1 MSPRRATLLPLAVL
15 GGSFLLGGF
24 FLQEGVE
31 REENVYVQVRVFQ
44 EVIDLLSTQYVR
56 EIPEGTLYEN
66 ALDGVLD
73 QLDDPNSSLIRA
85 SDYEDFA
92 IQSTEG
98 EYGGVGLEVIERN
111 GFVTV
116 VAPIPGTPGSRA
128 GIRAGDWFVEIAGED
143 AEGLSVEDAVER
155 LRGRAGSEVDVLVG
169 RPGVEAPIPVT
180 LRREEIQLA
189 TVPFTTILDGGVG
202 YLPLQ
207 AFRETAT
214 VEVTE
219 AIDDLRSRGASALI
233 LDLRGNPGGLL
244 TDGVDISE
252 LFLEPGDDIVETR
265 GRAAGQTE
273 SFRSRT
279 PDAYPGLPIV
289 VLVDERS
296 ASASEIVAGALQ
308 DHDRALVV
316 GAPTYGKGS
325 VQTLRQLSGG
335 NVLRYTSAYW
345 YTPAGR
351 TVERESRTTLPEAAV
366 TIDGGITYTDVDLEA
381 LPVFTSL
388 GGREILGGGGIVPDR
403 FVVPDTLSP
412 LETRAVNAIASTGRF
427 RDTLFSFAVEW
438 LSERAGIDRDFTLD
452 DASMAAFRGA
462 LIDAGAADTAETD
475 ARMSPEELLDTADRF
490 LRYQLEREI
499 ALQAF
504 GEEGEFLRTAD
515 RDLQLRAALGL
526 LGRVSTDAELL
537 DLQPE

>member
-1 MSPRRATLLPLAVL
+1 MSPRRATLLPLVVL

-31 REENVYVQVRVFQ
+31 REENVYLQVRVFQ

-66 ALDGVLD
+66 ALDGVID

-85 SDYEDFA
+85 SDYENFT
-92 IQSTEG
+92 IQATEG

-116 VAPIPGTPGSRA
+116 VAPIPGTPGARA

-143 AEGLSVEDAVER
+143 AEGISVDDAVER
-155 LRGRAGSEVDVLVG
+155 LRGRAGSEVDVLMG
-169 RPGVEAPIPVT
+169 RPGVENPIPVT

-189 TVPFTTILDGGVG
+189 TVPFTAILGEGVG

-214 VEVTE
+214 DEV
-219 AIDDLRSRGASALI
+219 AGALDDLLDRGATSVV

-244 TDGVDISE
+244 TDGVAISE
-252 LFLEPGDDIVETR
+252 LFLDRGDDIVETR
-265 GRAAGQTE
+265 GRAPGQSE
-273 SFRSRT
+273 SFRSQT

-325 VQTLRQLSGG
+325 VQTLRRLSGG

-351 TVERESRTTLPEAAV
+351 TVEREERRTLPEVAV
-366 TIDGGITYTDVDLEA
+366 TLDGGVTYTDVDLSE

-403 FVVPDTLSP
+403 FVVPDTLT
-412 LETRAVNAIASTGRF
+412 TREASAANAIASTGRF
-427 RDTLFSFAVEW
+427 RDALFNYAVDWIAERPG
-438 LSERAGIDRDFTLD
+438 LSPDFRIDEAT
-452 DASMAAFRGA
+452 MEGFREA
-462 LIDAGAADTAETD
+462 LLEAGAAAPDVEAFPVPP
-475 ARMSPEELLDTADRF
+475 AELLSAADRF
-490 LRYQLEREI
+490 LRYQLEREV

-504 GEEGEFLRTAD
+504 GEEGQFLRTAD
-515 RDLQLRAALGL
+515 RDLQLRTALDL
-526 LGRVSTDAELL
+526 LGRASTDTELL